1 MATELAKA
9 YVGII
14 PSAEGITGNLA
25 KVLEPEAESA
35 GEKSGASLG
44 GLLVSTLKGV
54 LATAALG
61 KALTDTLTEGG
72 ALEQSL
78 GGVETLF
85 KGNADTVKAYAQNA
99 IVVALITGGLS
110 LIGVIITN
118 LAGQRRTEQR
128 MATAQAVTDTKIE
141 ELTREVRA
149 HNNFAQR
156 VPVLEE
162 QIKVANHRITDLEN
176 KTA

>member
-1 MATELAKA
+1 M
-9 YVGII
+9 V
-14 PSAEGITGNLA
+14 
-25 KVLEPEAESA
+25 
-35 GEKSGASLG
+35 
-44 GLLVSTLKGV
+44 
-54 LATAALG
+54 
-61 KALTDTLTEGG
+61 D
-72 ALEQSL
+72 
-78 GGVETLF
+78 
-85 KGNADTVKAYAQNA
+85 A

-118 LAGQRRTEQR
+118 LAGQRRTEQG